1 MTIAW
6 RYQNKPTESRKLS
19 FNIENIKMKQK
30 SFKDQVVLIFISL
43 FTCRDKH
50 CPDKDYTGSC
60 KLLLE
65 AKLFLYR
72 YALTP

>member
-30 SFKDQVVLIFISL
+30 SFKDQVVLIFI
-43 FTCRDKH
+43 
-50 CPDKDYTGSC
+50 
-60 KLLLE
+60 
-65 AKLFLYR
+65 
-72 YALTP
+72 